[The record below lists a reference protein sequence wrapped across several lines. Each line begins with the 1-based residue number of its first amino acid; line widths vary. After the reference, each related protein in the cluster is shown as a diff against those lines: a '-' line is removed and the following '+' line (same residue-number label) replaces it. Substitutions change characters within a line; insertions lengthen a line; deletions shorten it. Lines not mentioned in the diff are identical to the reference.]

1 MGINMTEQEK
11 KLLELGN
18 FASDF
23 RNTDEQREKAFK
35 KLRSLAR
42 KLKVNLK
49 YAFIK

>member
-1 MGINMTEQEK
+1 MTEQEK
-11 KLLELGN
+11 KLVELGN

-23 RNTDEQREKAFK
+23 RNTDEEREQAFK
-35 KLRSLAR
+35 QLRTLAR